1 MKCWLAASGVLI
13 CTRTQGCAREGES
26 IVSPWHEDGNWRRVL
41 GSLYP
46 RINHGITDCFGL
58 GMTSRI
64 LQLQPHGQEGL
75 DPTCVHQTEG
85 TAGEILQSFIPCCS
99 WISPGRGTPSSDPD
113 PRSGDAAAASLQAQ
127 PKAGRHPAG
136 SLCFLPCRFCGSPIN
151 YGEAGIPV
159 RAASWRNELWLSTN
173 SA

>member
-1 MKCWLAASGVLI
+1 MKCWLAASGVSI

-46 RINHGITDCFGL
+46 RINHGITDWFGL

-99 WISPGRGTPSSDPD
+99 WICPGWGTPSSDPD
-113 PRSGDAAAASLQAQ
+113 PRSVGAKLLLHPCRHSPKQGGTQLDPSASF
-127 PKAGRHPAG
+127 PAG
-136 SLCFLPCRFCGSPIN
+136 SVAHPSIMERLEFLFEQLG
-151 YGEAGIPV
+151 GEMNFG
-159 RAASWRNELWLSTN
+159 
-173 SA
+173 

>member
-113 PRSGDAAAASLQAQ
+113 PRSVGCCCCIPAGTAQSREAPSWIPLLPSLQ
-127 PKAGRHPAG
+127 
-136 SLCFLPCRFCGSPIN
+136 
-151 YGEAGIPV
+151 V
-159 RAASWRNELWLSTN
+159 LWLTHQLWRGWN
-173 SA
+173 SCSSSFVEK